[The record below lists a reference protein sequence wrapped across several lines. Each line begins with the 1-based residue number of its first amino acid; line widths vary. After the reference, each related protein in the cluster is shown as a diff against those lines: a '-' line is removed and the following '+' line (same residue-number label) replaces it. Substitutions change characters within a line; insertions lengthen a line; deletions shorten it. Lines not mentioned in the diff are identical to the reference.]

1 MDYENII
8 EIIELRDYS
17 EVNKYLKC
25 GWVLLSASV
34 AVGSSPYGVERD
46 RIYSI
51 GWNRK
56 NGEVQYPISE
66 CSQDPEIADKQKR
79 LDELMS
85 AMLAGN
91 YDAVAKGLEDMG
103 V

>member
-1 MDYENII
+1 MDYENIV
-8 EIIELRDYS
+8 EIIELECYS

-34 AVGSSPYGVERD
+34 AVGPGAYGVERD

-56 NGEVQYPISE
+56 NGEVQYPVSE
-66 CSQDPEIADKQKR
+66 YSQVSERSPKMQAAMEAVLNGDYSVANEF
-79 LDELMS
+79 LDE
-85 AMLAGN
+85 
-91 YDAVAKGLEDMG
+91 
-103 V
+103 